1 MFSIQTICICG
12 AGTMG
17 CGISQVMAQS
27 GYPVL
32 LFDADPLQLE
42 KATAVITRYLQAMAD
57 KHLLTADKIP
67 GIPGSIRYTS
77 NITDC
82 RADLVI
88 EAIIENRDAKTALLK
103 RLEEI
108 NSAETLFATNT
119 SSLPVSGIAAELQF
133 PERLAGMHFFNP
145 APVMKLVEIVQGEKT
160 GDATIQALFEL
171 AERCGKVP
179 VICMDSPGFIVNRI
193 ARQYYLEALKLVE
206 LGIAD
211 VETIDTLLEAS
222 GFKMGPFRLMD
233 LIGND
238 INLAVTRSL
247 YGAFHETARFRPSPI
262 QEMKV
267 KIGDLGR
274 KTGRGYYPYQ

>member
-17 CGISQVMAQS
+17 CGIAQVMAQS

-32 LFDADPLQLE
+32 LYDADPVQLE
-42 KATAVITRYLQAMAD
+42 KANVIITRHLQGMAG
-57 KHLLTADKIP
+57 KNLLPASRVPEIL
-67 GIPGSIRYTS
+67 GSIRFTS
-77 NITDC
+77 LITDC
-82 RADLVI
+82 LADVII
-88 EAIIENRDAKTALLK
+88 EAIIENSDAKTALLK
-103 RLEEI
+103 KLGEI

-119 SSLPVSGIAAELQF
+119 SSLSVSRLAAQLEF
-133 PERLAGMHFFNP
+133 PARLAGMHFFNP
-145 APVMKLVEIVQGEKT
+145 APVMRLVEIVEGEKT
-160 GDATIQALFEL
+160 GDHTIRALIAL
-171 AERCGKVP
+171 AERCGKKP
-179 VICMDSPGFIVNRI
+179 VICKDSPGFIVNRV

-211 VETIDTLLEAS
+211 VETVDTLLEAS

-247 YGAFHETARFRPSPI
+247 YEAFHETARFRPSPI